1 MIKKDNK
8 ILLTKEGLA
17 TIQQEY
23 EDLTKVQR
31 PAILE
36 ELQSAR
42 ALGDVSENGMYSAAR
57 EKQSFIEGRI
67 RELEDILKRAEVAE
81 DVAKA
86 PHGTVSVGR
95 TVILET
101 QKDKITYS
109 LVGAEE
115 VNFAE
120 NKISHESPLGQA
132 LLGKKV
138 GDIVEVKAPAG
149 IVKYKVI
156 EVK

>member
-1 MIKKDNK
+1 MMKKDTK
-8 ILLTKEGLA
+8 ILFTKEGLA
-17 TIQQEY
+17 AIQEEY

-31 PAILE
+31 PAVLE
-36 ELQSAR
+36 ELQNAR

-67 RELEDILKRAEVAE
+67 REIEEILKRAEVAE
-81 DVAKA
+81 SAGNGDSVSL
-86 PHGTVSVGR
+86 GSTVV
-95 TVILET
+95 LET
-101 QKDKITYS
+101 QKDKIEYS

-132 LLGKKV
+132 LVGKRV

-149 IVKYKVI
+149 VVKYKVI

>member
-1 MIKKDNK
+1 MKKDNK

-17 TIQQEY
+17 TIEKEY
-23 EDLTKVQR
+23 EDLTKNQR

-67 RELEDILKRAEVAE
+67 RELEDIIKRAEVAA
-81 DVAKA
+81 DVSETPK
-86 PHGTVSVGR
+86 GMVSIGR
-95 TVILET
+95 TVLLET
-101 QKDKITYS
+101 QKDRIAYS

-132 LLGKKV
+132 LIGKKV

-149 IVKYKVI
+149 VVKYKVI

>member
-8 ILLTKEGLA
+8 ILFTKEGLVA
-17 TIQQEY
+17 IQEEY
-23 EDLTKVQR
+23 EDLTKNQR
-31 PAILE
+31 PTVLE

-67 RELEDILKRAEVAE
+67 REIEDILKRAEVAK
-81 DVAKA
+81 DVSSTPSGMVA
-86 PHGTVSVGR
+86 VGR
-95 TVILET
+95 TIVLET

-132 LLGKKV
+132 LIGKKV

-149 IVKYKVI
+149 VVKYKVI

>member
-1 MIKKDNK
+1 MKKDNK
-8 ILLTKEGLA
+8 ILFTKEGFIA
-17 TIQQEY
+17 IQKEY
-23 EDLTKVQR
+23 EELTTKER
-31 PAILE
+31 PEVLE

-67 RELEDILKRAEVAE
+67 RELEDIMKRAEVAE
-81 DVAKA
+81 NA
-86 PHGTVSVGR
+86 PNGGNGTVSVGR

-101 QKDKITYS
+101 QQNKIKYS

-132 LLGKKV
+132 LIGKKV
-138 GDIVEVKAPAG
+138 GDIIEVNAPAG
-149 IVKYKVI
+149 VVKYKVI